1 MRQKVSCRVHAP
13 LVEGLLTI
21 FTVPTCSSPWS
32 LRRRGAAGPQALQL
46 VGDVLQ
52 GPVPGEDFWWA
63 V

>member
-1 MRQKVSCRVHAP
+1 MRQKVSAGSMPPWWRASW
-13 LVEGLLTI
+13 TI

-32 LRRRGAAGPQALQL
+32 LRRRGGWPQALQL